1 MKFRRTT
8 AALGLVLSGAL
19 VLGACTSGDAEE
31 ATETSS
37 AATTATSGS
46 GEATATSGC
55 LQDAGITETAA
66 GEVKYTVGPNEWS
79 GYNST
84 TAANYSTYNSV
95 IAAKMFS
102 GFTYFGTDGSICDDT
117 AFGSYEVTSEDPLTI
132 QYTISDDAVWSDGTP
147 VTINDYLLDWAAQN
161 PEFIAPGYASGE
173 DPDAAAVFNH
183 VSNTAAADIL
193 DGPQGEVGSKT
204 FTVTYDAPNPDY
216 KIVITSALPA
226 HVVAKNSGLEPDELA
241 QAILDKDADTVKK
254 AADFWNEGW
263 NFNPG
268 ELPDA
273 TEIPSSGPYKVKD
286 GGWVAGNSLTLEAN
300 DQYWGAPAA
309 TENLIFRFIDQAG
322 MVQAL
327 QNGDVNVIE
336 PQATVDTLGQL
347 QAIGDSVTVS
357 EYSTLTWEHLDF
369 NFRDSNVFSDAQG
382 GIELRQALAYCIPR
396 QTIVDT
402 LIKPISSDSV
412 VMNAREVFPF
422 QDNYDE
428 VVAAA
433 YGGEYDQVDI
443 AKSKELVEASGIETP
458 IDVRIGYAS
467 GNQRRTDEVS
477 AIAASCKDAGFNVI
491 DSNSADFFSKELVN
505 GDYELALFAWAGS
518 GQITS
523 GQNIYAS
530 NMPQNY
536 GEYSNETVDAAW
548 ETLAS
553 SLDPAVQLEQ
563 VKVIEKELWDTLFGL
578 PVFAHPGIAGY
589 DSGIKNVRPTSTQDG
604 ISWNASQ
611 WQLS

>member
-31 ATETSS
+31 ATESSS
-37 AATTATSGS
+37 AATTATSGT
-46 GEATATSGC
+46 GETTATSGC

-117 AFGSYEVTSEDPLTI
+117 SFGSYEVTSEDPLTI

-183 VSNTAAADIL
+183 VSNTAAASIPE
-193 DGPQGEVGSKT
+193 GPQGEVGSKT

-216 KIVITSALPA
+216 KIIITSALPA

-241 QAILDKDADTVKK
+241 KAILDRDADTVKK

-273 TEIPSSGPYKVKD
+273 SEMPSSGPYKVKD

-458 IDVRIGYAS
+458 IDVRVGYAS
-467 GNQRRTDEVS
+467 GNQRRADEVS

-518 GQITS
+518 GQVTS

-530 NMPQNY
+530 KMPQNY
-536 GEYSNETVDAAW
+536 GKYSNETVDAAW
-548 ETLAS
+548 ETLSS

-563 VKVIEKELWDTLFGL
+563 VKVIEKELWDTLFGI

>member
-31 ATETSS
+31 ATESSS
-37 AATTATSGS
+37 AATTATSGT

-79 GYNST
+79 GYNSM

-117 AFGSYEVTSEDPLTI
+117 SFGSYEVTSEDPLTI
-132 QYTISDDAVWSDGTP
+132 KYTISDDAVWSDGTP

-216 KIVITSALPA
+216 KIIITSALPA

-241 QAILDKDADTVKK
+241 QAILDRDADTVKK

-273 TEIPSSGPYKVKD
+273 SEMPSSGPYKVKD

-347 QAIGDSVTVS
+347 QAIGDSVTVA

-422 QDNYDE
+422 QDNYDA

-458 IDVRIGYAS
+458 IDVRVGYAS
-467 GNQRRTDEVS
+467 GNQRRADEVS

-536 GEYSNETVDAAW
+536 GQYSNETVDAAW

-563 VKVIEKELWDTLFGL
+563 VKVIEKELWDTLFGI

-589 DSGIKNVRPTSTQDG
+589 DSGIKNVRPTSTQDA

>member
-31 ATETSS
+31 ATESSS
-37 AATTATSGS
+37 AATTATSGT
-46 GEATATSGC
+46 GETTATSGC

-117 AFGSYEVTSEDPLTI
+117 SFGSYEVTSEDPLTVA
-132 QYTISDDAVWSDGTP
+132 YTISDDAVWSDGTP

-173 DPDAAAVFNH
+173 DRDAAAVFNH
-183 VSNTAAADIL
+183 VSNTAAASIPE
-193 DGPQGEVGSKT
+193 GPQGEVGSKT

-216 KIVITSALPA
+216 KIIITSALPA

-273 TEIPSSGPYKVKD
+273 SEMPSSGPYKVKD

-347 QAIGDSVTVS
+347 QAIGDSVTVAK
-357 EYSTLTWEHLDF
+357 YSTLTWEHLDF
-369 NFRDSNVFSDAQG
+369 NFRDANVFSDAQG

-402 LIKPISSDSV
+402 LIKPISPDSV

-422 QDNYDE
+422 QDNYDA
-428 VVAAA
+428 VVSAA
-433 YGGEYDQVDI
+433 YGGEYDKVDI

-458 IDVRIGYAS
+458 IDVRVGYAS
-467 GNQRRTDEVS
+467 GNQRRADEVS

-518 GQITS
+518 GQVTS

-530 NMPQNY
+530 KMPQNY
-536 GEYSNETVDAAW
+536 GKYSNETVDAAW
-548 ETLAS
+548 ETLSS

-563 VKVIEKELWDTLFGL
+563 VKVIEKELWDTLFGI

>member
-31 ATETSS
+31 ATESSS
-37 AATTATSGS
+37 AATTATSGT
-46 GEATATSGC
+46 GETTATSGC

-117 AFGSYEVTSEDPLTI
+117 SFGSYEVTSEDPLTI

-173 DPDAAAVFNH
+173 DRDAAAVFNH
-183 VSNTAAADIL
+183 VSNTAAASIPE
-193 DGPQGEVGSKT
+193 GPQGEVGSKT

-216 KIVITSALPA
+216 KIIITSALPA

-241 QAILDKDADTVKK
+241 KAILDRDADTVKK

-273 TEIPSSGPYKVKD
+273 SEMPSSGPYKVKD

-422 QDNYDE
+422 QDNYDA

-458 IDVRIGYAS
+458 IDVRVGYAS
-467 GNQRRTDEVS
+467 GNQRRADEVS

-518 GQITS
+518 GQVTS

-530 NMPQNY
+530 KMPQNY
-536 GEYSNETVDAAW
+536 GKYSNETVDAAW
-548 ETLAS
+548 ETLSS

-563 VKVIEKELWDTLFGL
+563 VKVIEKELWDTLFGI

>member
-31 ATETSS
+31 ATESSS
-37 AATTATSGS
+37 AATTATSGT
-46 GEATATSGC
+46 GETTATSGC

-84 TAANYSTYNSV
+84 TAANYSTYNYV

-117 AFGSYEVTSEDPLTI
+117 SFGSYEVTSEDPLTI

-161 PEFIAPGYASGE
+161 PEVIAPAYASGE
-173 DPDAAAVFNH
+173 DRDAAAVFNH

-216 KIVITSALPA
+216 KTIITSALPA

-273 TEIPSSGPYKVKD
+273 SEMPSSGPYKVKD

-347 QAIGDSVTVS
+347 QAIGDSVTVAK
-357 EYSTLTWEHLDF
+357 YSTLTWEHLDF

-402 LIKPISSDSV
+402 LIKPISPDSV

-422 QDNYDE
+422 QDNYDA

-433 YGGEYDQVDI
+433 YGGEYDKVDI

-458 IDVRIGYAS
+458 IDVRVGYAS
-467 GNQRRTDEVS
+467 GNQRRADEVS

-491 DSNSADFFSKELVN
+491 DSNSADFFTKELVN

-518 GQITS
+518 GQVTS

-530 NMPQNY
+530 KMPQNY
-536 GEYSNETVDAAW
+536 GQYSNETVDAAW
-548 ETLAS
+548 ETLSS

-563 VKVIEKELWDTLFGL
+563 VKVIEKELWDTLFGI

>member
-31 ATETSS
+31 ATESSS
-37 AATTATSGS
+37 AATTATSGT
-46 GEATATSGC
+46 GETTATSGC

-117 AFGSYEVTSEDPLTI
+117 SFGSYEVTSEDPLTI

-193 DGPQGEVGSKT
+193 DGPQGAVGSKT

-216 KIVITSALPA
+216 KIIITYALPA

-273 TEIPSSGPYKVKD
+273 SEMPSSGPYKVKD

-309 TENLIFRFIDQAG
+309 TENLTFRCIDQAG

-422 QDNYDE
+422 QDNYDA
-428 VVAAA
+428 VVSAA
-433 YGGEYDQVDI
+433 YGGEYDKVDI

-458 IDVRIGYAS
+458 IDVRVGYAS
-467 GNQRRTDEVS
+467 GNQRRADEVS

-518 GQITS
+518 GQVTS

-530 NMPQNY
+530 KMPQNY
-536 GEYSNETVDAAW
+536 GKYSNETVDAAW
-548 ETLAS
+548 ETLSS

-563 VKVIEKELWDTLFGL
+563 VKVIEKELWDTLFGI